1 MGFNK
6 DEMLQYLDTELQNYR
21 QEYDLLQKENE
32 ELKETIRA
40 NQIALEAQRK
50 LLNKKE
56 KHIRKLEKSL

>member
-1 MGFNK
+1 MGFDK